1 MTDEPTAFDARP
13 DEELGA
19 LLRLHLDAGD
29 PERFAARLRHA
40 VHDADRAESWEVLA
54 GWARPGLVAAGLAAA
69 MLLWVVL
76 TRDVGAPLGPGGV
89 PVQELIAGQ
98 PASGE
103 ILMSAVLEGR

>member
-1 MTDEPTAFDARP
+1 MSETPLQFDGQP

-19 LLRLHLDAGD
+19 LLRAHLDGPE
-29 PERFAARLRHA
+29 PERFVARLRGA
-40 VHDADRAESWEVLA
+40 VVHADRAESWEVLA

-76 TRDVGAPLGPGGV
+76 TRDLGQPVGPGGV
-89 PVQELIAGQ
+89 PVTELFAGQ
-98 PASGE
+98 AASGE